1 VNLVH
6 HLVRRPLGRARRVWL
21 RSRFA
26 RLGKGSVVGWP
37 IDVLTRPDRI
47 SIGDEVFIRPHVRL
61 EAVRAVP
68 EAEPGTIAIGRR
80 AHFEGYCSI
89 SAASFVTIGANVL
102 VGANVA
108 IRDHD
113 HGFSL
118 EDVHPLELPLKSA
131 AVSIGDY
138 SWLGQNVV
146 VLKGVQIGAHAV
158 IGANSVV
165 TRSVPSGA
173 VMAGIPARQIGWV
186 DGRMLNPPDRDEGD
200 VE

>member
-1 VNLVH
+1 M
-6 HLVRRPLGRARRVWL
+6 A
-21 RSRFA
+21 
-26 RLGKGSVVGWP
+26 WP

-47 SIGDEVFIRPHVRL
+47 SIDDEVFIRSHVRL

-68 EAEPGTIAIGRR
+68 EAEPGTISIGRR

-89 SAASFVTIGANVL
+89 SSASSVTIGTNVL
-102 VGANVA
+102 FGANVT

-118 EDVHPLELPLKSA
+118 EDVHPLELPLEFA
-131 AVSIGDY
+131 AVSVDDY

-146 VLKGVQIGAHAV
+146 VLKGVHIGAHAV

-165 TRSVPSGA
+165 TRSVPPGA
-173 VMAGIPARQIGWV
+173 VMAGVPARQIGWV
-186 DGRMLNPPDRDEGD
+186 DGRTLKVPPPDEGHI
-200 VE
+200 E